1 MHMKKGLIFFLV
13 CMIGGNMISA
23 ANPKT
28 YSINV
33 ISYNIRYDNNK
44 DGENVWS
51 NRKDLAANL
60 IKFHD
65 AYIFGSQEVVHNQLQ
80 DLLNRLPG
88 YDYIG
93 VGRSDGK
100 TEGEYSPIIYKKD
113 RFQLIK
119 SGNFWL
125 SEDINAVGKK
135 GWDAACERVATW
147 GVFKDRKSAKKFF
160 FLNTHLDHMGKVA
173 RHEGALLVLSQVQKL
188 SEGLPVIVTGDFN
201 ATPQDEPIKILTNVS
216 DSRHLTHTR
225 TIALLKYGP
234 EWTFHDFGT
243 LPIKE
248 REWIDYIFIKGNIQV
263 LRHGVLTDTFNH
275 LYPSDHCPVLA
286 TLIIQ

>member
-65 AYIFGSQEVVHNQLQ
+65 ADIFGSQEVVHNQFQ

-125 SEDINAVGKK
+125 SEDINAV
-135 GWDAACERVATW
+135 
-147 GVFKDRKSAKKFF
+147 
-160 FLNTHLDHMGKVA
+160 
-173 RHEGALLVLSQVQKL
+173 
-188 SEGLPVIVTGDFN
+188 
-201 ATPQDEPIKILTNVS
+201 
-216 DSRHLTHTR
+216 
-225 TIALLKYGP
+225 
-234 EWTFHDFGT
+234 
-243 LPIKE
+243 
-248 REWIDYIFIKGNIQV
+248 
-263 LRHGVLTDTFNH
+263 
-275 LYPSDHCPVLA
+275 
-286 TLIIQ
+286 

>member
-65 AYIFGSQEVVHNQLQ
+65 ADIFGSQEVVHNQLQ

-88 YDYIG
+88 YDESY
-93 VGRSDGK
+93 RW
-100 TEGEYSPIIYKKD
+100 
-113 RFQLIK
+113 R
-119 SGNFWL
+119 W
-125 SEDINAVGKK
+125 
-135 GWDAACERVATW
+135 W
-147 GVFKDRKSAKKFF
+147 
-160 FLNTHLDHMGKVA
+160 
-173 RHEGALLVLSQVQKL
+173 
-188 SEGLPVIVTGDFN
+188 
-201 ATPQDEPIKILTNVS
+201 
-216 DSRHLTHTR
+216 
-225 TIALLKYGP
+225 
-234 EWTFHDFGT
+234 
-243 LPIKE
+243 
-248 REWIDYIFIKGNIQV
+248 
-263 LRHGVLTDTFNH
+263 
-275 LYPSDHCPVLA
+275 
-286 TLIIQ
+286 